1 MGVRLSKLCWLKS
14 GIHYW
19 LKVLIWKIKLSP
31 GSKNDQCNVCM
42 LPFMLVIWCELN
54 QTIKSCYFW
63 PTPATKSGVTKIFG
77 QRKCAL
83 TPMEPCKLWIRVHKI
98 TTMQNQKPTRKL
110 FWIPNLINKGANWNA
125 IPRQP
130 YWFAIFEPQRDTFSD
145 CTMMQSLVD

>member
-1 MGVRLSKLCWLKS
+1 MT
-14 GIHYW
+14 
-19 LKVLIWKIKLSP
+19 
-31 GSKNDQCNVCM
+31 NVMCVCC
-42 LPFMLVIWCELN
+42 LFMLVIWCELN

-125 IPRQP
+125 IAHDRSKEFHWKFNPPVAVRMIQLHNP
-130 YWFAIFEPQRDTFSD
+130 LLRFHKTTKGNFSEED
-145 CTMMQSLVD
+145 FFNF